1 LVTQGSVEEWL
12 HLLRLEEYGPALHQ
26 QGYQTV
32 EEVTQ
37 LTWED
42 LEDIGI
48 VKLGHQKKILLAI
61 KRVKDVRA
69 GKRFPLQLGT
79 DIVLTNLPPHPGQT
93 QVCCCHSSW
102 STHCIVRSAVVLY
115 PSVLSYRQKNAM

>member
-1 LVTQGSVEEWL
+1 MEEWL
-12 HLLRLEEYGPALHQ
+12 RLLRLEEYGPALHQ

-32 EEVTQ
+32 EDVTQ

-69 GKRFPLQLGT
+69 GKRFPLQLGA
-79 DIVLTNLPPHPGQT
+79 DIILTNLPPHPGQT
-93 QVCCCHSSW
+93 QVCCCLSSRT
-102 STHCIVRSAVVLY
+102 SNSSVRSAL
-115 PSVLSYRQKNAM
+115 Q

>member
-1 LVTQGSVEEWL
+1 MLAHFWRDFQKFLHLFNQGSMEEWL
-12 HLLRLEEYGPALHQ
+12 RLLRLEEYGPALHQ

-32 EEVTQ
+32 EDVTQ

-79 DIVLTNLPPHPGQT
+79 DIVLTNLSQHPVQT
-93 QVCCCHSSW
+93 QVCCC
-102 STHCIVRSAVVLY
+102 
-115 PSVLSYRQKNAM
+115 LSL

>member
-1 LVTQGSVEEWL
+1 MVED
-12 HLLRLEEYGPALHQ
+12 
-26 QGYQTV
+26 
-32 EEVTQ
+32 VTQ

-69 GKRFPLQLGT
+69 GKRFPVNIQHA
-79 DIVLTNLPPHPGQT
+79 DVIVSQVGGGESLPR
-93 QVCCCHSSW
+93 C
-102 STHCIVRSAVVLY
+102 
-115 PSVLSYRQKNAM
+115 SVSLF